1 MIGEL
6 TTSQAAERLGV
17 HPVTLRKWRKRSEHT
32 GEFDVYEDC
41 QGLQWW
47 YKHDRKIMYCEGSVN
62 KLKRLLVRR
71 SLK

>member
-1 MIGEL
+1 MSGEL

-41 QGLQWW
+41 QGLQWR

-62 KLKRLLVRR
+62 RFKKLLNRR
-71 SLK
+71 KVK